1 MVTPINFFSAL
12 GFFIFVIVLGGG
24 GVYWV
29 SVLLSKYKY
38 HIKYKILRKDFN
50 AGVVEMLMTSINS
63 EEKET
68 DFFAKVIQTGLI
80 SIAEIKEMKYIYD
93 ELKSRMK
100 GGLKHE

>member
-1 MVTPINFFSAL
+1 MVTVANFFSAL
-12 GFFIFVIVLGGG
+12 GFFIIMILLFGG

-29 SVLLSKYKY
+29 SVLFSKYKY
-38 HIKYKILRKDFN
+38 HIKYKILKKDFN
-50 AGVVEMLMTSINS
+50 KGVVEMLMTSIDS

-68 DFFAKVIQTGLI
+68 DFFARVIQSGLI
-80 SIAEIKEMKYIYD
+80 SISQIKEMKYIYD